1 MSSRRFRKKATLPED
16 IALQIT
22 SMADIFTILLVFLLK
37 TFSTGVSNLSPSS
50 NVTLPEAHS
59 DDPVTESLKVE
70 ISPTAILIEDKP
82 VMVLDKFQFNPHDLD
97 SLGQPKPVIVALQQE
112 RERELRKPSSDAP
125 ATDSPAPDWSK
136 PDPVKAAA
144 EKAAALT
151 RLTVVADENTPYD
164 VVRTVMATAT
174 TVGFIDFKLVVVEDR

>member
-1 MSSRRFRKKATLPED
+1 MGKKGFRKKKKVTGEF
-16 IALQIT
+16 ALQIT

-50 NVTLPEAHS
+50 NVTLPEAQA

-70 ISPTAILIEDKP
+70 ISPSAILVEDKP
-82 VMVLDKFQFNPHDLD
+82 VMTLDKFQFNPQDLD
-97 SLGQPKPVIVALQQE
+97 ATGQPKPVIVALSTE
-112 RERELRKPSSDAP
+112 RAKGMRKPASESTEAVDPEAARK
-125 ATDSPAPDWSK
+125 ATE
-136 PDPVKAAA
+136 
-144 EKAAALT
+144 EKMAALS

-174 TVGFIDFKLVVVEDR
+174 GVGFSDFKLVVVEDR